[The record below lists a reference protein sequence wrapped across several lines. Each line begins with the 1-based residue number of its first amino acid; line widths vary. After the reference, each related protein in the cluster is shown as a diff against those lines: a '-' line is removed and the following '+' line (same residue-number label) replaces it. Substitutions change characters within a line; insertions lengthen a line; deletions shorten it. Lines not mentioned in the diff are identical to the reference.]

1 MKKIKQIYYDYYLLF
16 FEIKN
21 FISYISTLNKEKIT
35 KEFKRLKLRVDYV
48 GRVYTVI
55 NLSQDEAKWDEFE
68 KRALILERLR
78 DVNLY
83 LTKLNLHEIITP
95 NIRPVASYEQHFED
109 ADTKVYEYSYLITY
123 TFLFDKFNLW
133 FLFKHTILVY
143 ILYKIWSVYSTSIIE
158 TISNI
163 FKYVSELLIK

>member
-21 FISYISTLNKEKIT
+21 FISYVLTLKKEKLT
-35 KEFKRLKLRVDYV
+35 NEFKRLKLRVDYV

-78 DVNLY
+78 DVNRY

-95 NIRPVASYEQHFED
+95 NIKPVASYELHFED
-109 ADTKVYEYSYLITY
+109 DASKVYEYSYLITY

-143 ILYKIWSVYSTSIIE
+143 ALYKIWSVYNTFIIE
-158 TISNI
+158 TISSMYGYI
-163 FKYVSELLIK
+163 SELLLK